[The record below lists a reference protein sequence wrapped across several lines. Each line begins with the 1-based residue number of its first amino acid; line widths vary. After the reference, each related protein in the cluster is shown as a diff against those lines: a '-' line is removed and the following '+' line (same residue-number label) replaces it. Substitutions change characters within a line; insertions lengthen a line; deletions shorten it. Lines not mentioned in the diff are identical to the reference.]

1 MQRQCLN
8 KIDKWNPNSRRQTL
22 IPSYH
27 ILWRKLTSIRNSQ
40 NLNEAIHF
48 LNRIIIISSLR
59 LWLPTSDKITGK
71 KRVQYSLA
79 PRFLD
84 PEPIGHPSYSFQWI
98 QRVRI
103 IPIDSFLIFLVQ
115 ADINQILISQIT
127 ITPQVSMD
135 SFSTLTPKLLI
146 QYLFPIPVRIL
157 LLYDFETSII
167 MLYLPIALHFMNCQP
182 TLASEEGCSPLV
194 IQVRTIP
201 PLVDSFTLLIAVTIS
216 LTIPPPR

>member
-1 MQRQCLN
+1 M
-8 KIDKWNPNSRRQTL
+8 
-22 IPSYH
+22 
-27 ILWRKLTSIRNSQ
+27 
-40 NLNEAIHF
+40 
-48 LNRIIIISSLR
+48 
-59 LWLPTSDKITGK
+59 
-71 KRVQYSLA
+71 
-79 PRFLD
+79 
-84 PEPIGHPSYSFQWI
+84 
-98 QRVRI
+98 RI

-167 MLYLPIALHFMNCQP
+167 MLYLPIAPHFMNCQP

-194 IQVRTIP
+194 IQVRTIL